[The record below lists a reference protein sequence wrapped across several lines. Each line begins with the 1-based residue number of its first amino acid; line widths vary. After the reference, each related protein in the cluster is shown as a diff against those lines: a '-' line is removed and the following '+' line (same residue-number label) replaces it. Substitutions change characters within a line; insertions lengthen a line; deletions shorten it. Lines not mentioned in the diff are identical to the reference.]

1 MNWINKHELFTD
13 GAEYEMLY
21 NAVQKVKDIDGLI
34 LEIGTRKGGSMMI
47 IIDALLESGQENR
60 NVISVDPY
68 GHVEYNSGLQYGVT
82 RFDYTNDMKKQTMID
97 LFGYVQNKPI
107 NFIPICLTSDD
118 FFYIYREGIPIY
130 NIETD
135 VINKIAFA
143 FVDGQH
149 DTNSVLNDCSN
160 ITERSTVGTRIVID
174 NITFFDLDLVEK
186 FMKIQKF
193 QVEEKGNT
201 KITFVCKH

>member
-1 MNWINKHELFTD
+1 MNWINKHEQYTD
-13 GAEYEMLY
+13 GTEYNMLY
-21 NAVQKVKDIDGLI
+21 NAVQKVKDVEGLV

-68 GHVEYNSGLQYGVT
+68 GHILYNTGSQYSIT

-97 LFGYVQNKPI
+97 LFSYVKDKPV

-118 FFYIYREGIPIY
+118 FFALYSSGVSIY
-130 NIETD
+130 NIERQI
-135 VINKIAFA
+135 INKIAFA

-149 DTNSVLNDCSN
+149 DTSSVLADCFN
-160 ITERSTVGTRIVID
+160 IGEKAVTGTRIVID
-174 NITFFDLDLVEK
+174 NIDFFDLEDVLYELHHQG
-186 FMKIQKF
+186 FS
-193 QVEEKGNT
+193 VEEQGKT
-201 KITFVCKH
+201 KIILCKH